1 MPTIDHTFTLV
12 RCYPTFI
19 HSLLYQGQFLTYKP
33 AHIWDGP
40 EETCVVTWFLH
51 SDSNRVQGWTHF
63 SGAEKLHHCAAPCT
77 GLLHLKWCCKE
88 HELWTG
94 AGQWCH
100 QPFNFFLSS
109 FNTEAYPK
117 MYLRDLGLWQRVK
130 DNFKEN
136 LQGVRGRK
144 LDVYVNI
151 ISDLAT
157 FKRWE

>member
-1 MPTIDHTFTLV
+1 
-12 RCYPTFI
+12 
-19 HSLLYQGQFLTYKP
+19 
-33 AHIWDGP
+33 
-40 EETCVVTWFLH
+40 
-51 SDSNRVQGWTHF
+51 
-63 SGAEKLHHCAAPCT
+63 
-77 GLLHLKWCCKE
+77 
-88 HELWTG
+88 
-94 AGQWCH
+94 
-100 QPFNFFLSS
+100 
-109 FNTEAYPK
+109 